1 MTEHERLIRQGYDA
15 WNRGDWESMEA
26 VLAPDFEVD
35 ATNRVLNP
43 DRYEGIDGFRRLAGE
58 MAEVWDTWEIEPLEL
73 VERGN
78 LMFVAHRVRARG
90 KGSGVEVV
98 QTYWSVWAV
107 RDNKGVKLSLFVD
120 RDRAL
125 AAAGLTDADV
135 T

>member
-1 MTEHERLIRQGYDA
+1 MTEHEELIRLGYEA
-15 WNRGDWESMEA
+15 WNRGDWDSMERL
-26 VLAPDFEVD
+26 LAPDFEVD
-35 ATNRVLNP
+35 ATDRVLNP
-43 DRYEGIDGFRRLAGE
+43 DKYEGIDGFRRLAGE

-125 AAAGLTDADV
+125 AAAGLTDADI